1 MTKPKRIK
9 VPAGAAT
16 VLAVLDSRV
25 RTMQAS
31 LRAGQTELGAIIE
44 AGQAYAVS
52 VGLDPAVS
60 YNFEPE
66 GQEMFATEVGSGKE
80 EATE

>member
-9 VPAGAAT
+9 VPAGAAG

-25 RTMQAS
+25 RVLQTGIRTSQA
-31 LRAGQTELGAIIE
+31 ELAAIIE